1 VARSKKDIVMNEK
14 LANEFEEGMRNLYRT
29 IVTETKYRP
38 TALRQMIDHY
48 GGVTAA
54 KRLIYS
60 VVPSD
65 GYTKLWELNRLDL
78 TVEAF
83 VLANPQW
90 HSLFTEPELTKAA
103 VRLKSF
109 RK

>member
-1 VARSKKDIVMNEK
+1 MNEK

-29 IVTETKYRP
+29 IVLETKYRP
-38 TALRQMIDHY
+38 TALNQMLDHD
-48 GGVTAA
+48 GGVTTA
-54 KRLIYS
+54 KRLIYRD
-60 VVPSD
+60 VPSD

-90 HSLFTEPELTKAA
+90 YSLFTELELTKAA
-103 VRLKSF
+103 ARLKDL

>member
-1 VARSKKDIVMNEK
+1 MNEK

-29 IVTETKYRP
+29 IVAETKYRP
-38 TALRQMIDHY
+38 TALNQMIDQN
-48 GGVTAA
+48 GGVTTA

-60 VVPSD
+60 DIPSD
-65 GYTKLWELNRLDL
+65 GYAKLWELNRLDL
-78 TVEAF
+78 TVEGF

-90 HSLFTEPELTKAA
+90 HPLFTELELTKATT
-103 VRLKSF
+103 RLKDL